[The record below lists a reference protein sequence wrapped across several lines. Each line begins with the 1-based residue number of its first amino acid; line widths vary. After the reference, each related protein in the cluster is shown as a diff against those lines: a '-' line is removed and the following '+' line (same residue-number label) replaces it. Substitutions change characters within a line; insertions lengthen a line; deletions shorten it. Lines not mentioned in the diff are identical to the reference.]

1 MSTFKDDE
9 DIMMITSEGVIIRIP
24 ASGISTIGRST
35 KGVRLMRLKDGVKV
49 VSIGITEHEEPV
61 EETEN
66 PAEETVQTPEV
77 SAE

>member
-1 MSTFKDDE
+1 
-9 DIMMITSEGVIIRIP
+9 MMITSEGVIIRIP

-49 VSIGITEHEEPV
+49 VSIGITEHEEPE
-61 EETEN
+61 EETENPEN